1 MCDSH
6 STHGHHHAETVPKL
20 ALEVEA
26 QQQVDEAAQE
36 ELLVGQAREE
46 VITLDLE
53 LRQGRDFERSLNQKI
68 SQTLHK

>member
-36 ELLVGQAREE
+36 ELSVGQAQDK
-46 VITLDLE
+46 VITWELE
-53 LRQGRDFERSLNQKI
+53 LRQGRDFERFLNQKI
-68 SQTLHK
+68 SRTVHK